1 MQKFFNSS
9 YDIFVKVPKSLSEF
23 RGIMR
28 RTTSTSVICVA
39 LAALIAIAVAA
50 LLVWYHLGKAG
61 AFVNTPQKI
70 GFKPVIEIGGPF
82 TLTDHTGEKV
92 TEATFRGKYMLIQF
106 GYTFCP
112 DVCPTGLSTI
122 TNAMKRLGKG
132 AEKIQP
138 LFVTIDPERDT
149 PQKLS
154 SYVEHFYPNLKGLT
168 GTKVQIESMAKA
180 YRVFRKKV
188 IDSASS
194 DYVMDHS
201 TFTYLMDPKGKLAL
215 MFRHETSPEIM
226 AKAIADEIYGK
237 S

>member
-1 MQKFFNSS
+1 
-9 YDIFVKVPKSLSEF
+9 
-23 RGIMR
+23 MR
-28 RTTSTSVICVA
+28 RTASISVICVS

-50 LLVWYHLGKAG
+50 LLIWYQLGKAG
-61 AFVNTPQKI
+61 AFVNTPQKVA
-70 GFKPVIEIGGPF
+70 FKPAIEIGGPF
-82 TLTDHTGEKV
+82 TLIDHTGEKV

-112 DVCPTGLSTI
+112 DICPTGLSTI
-122 TNAMKRLGKG
+122 TTALRRLGRG

-168 GTKVQIESMAKA
+168 GTKAQIESMAKA

-188 IDSASS
+188 SDGASS

-215 MFRHETSPEIM
+215 MFRYETNPEIM